1 MPKQE
6 KKDTYENKL
15 ALTQAMVQLDSKEKE
30 IKTSQGYDK
39 AYFLSIIIPPIGI
52 YYFVKYVFFTNGED
66 TSTKAGII
74 SLILTLI
81 SFFFS
86 LWMMTELLK
95 QLTSSL
101 PSQNLQQ
108 LNELTIPDNQKK
120 LLEIFK

>member
-1 MPKQE
+1 MSKQE